1 MRQSASDSLPSPVK
15 IKIGCWFNLLF
26 LFLLRR
32 GRRHVRHL
40 IPRGL
45 VVGKIADEDIPDAQ
59 WGVAPVLIGPIPSLH
74 ARNVQARTE
83 LTGPVELCEELVD
96 ITFVVVFLI
105 GHGTIYSIQ
114 YVLRFAKHDR
124 NALVCAVYVSWH
136 RPRDDRG

>member
-59 WGVAPVLIGPIPSLH
+59 WGIAPVLIGPIPSLH
-74 ARNVQARTE
+74 ARDARTRAE
-83 LTGPVELCEELVD
+83 ITLPVELREEFVD
-96 ITFVVVFLI
+96 IAFVVVFLI
-105 GHGTIYSIQ
+105 GHDVI
-114 YVLRFAKHDR
+114 
-124 NALVCAVYVSWH
+124 
-136 RPRDDRG
+136 